1 MKLLAVFKYGFT
13 LIGLGLV
20 AIAFS
25 MYSNTHSFL
34 DHAVTTEGTVTQLVR
49 SYSSQNSGSS
59 SYFPV
64 IRFFT
69 PDGNLVEFQSSTGSN
84 PPAYSTGELVEVLYR
99 PEAPERA
106 RINSFSSLWGA
117 TLVVGG
123 IGLAFFLT
131 GFSIILAGSLGKRKA
146 NYLLQHG
153 TPINSQFQGVE
164 QNTAISMNGRH
175 PYRVLA
181 QWQNPATSEV
191 HVFRSRN
198 LWFDPTS
205 YLQDNAITVYLDKD
219 NPKKY
224 YMDLSFLP
232 KLAN

>member
-1 MKLLAVFKYGFT
+1 MKFLAVFKYGFT
-13 LIGLGLV
+13 LIGLGLA

-106 RINSFSSLWGA
+106 RINSFSSLGA
-117 TLVVGG
+117 PHSLSA
-123 IGLAFFLT
+123 GLAWRFF
-131 GFSIILAGSLGKRKA
+131 
-146 NYLLQHG
+146 
-153 TPINSQFQGVE
+153 
-164 QNTAISMNGRH
+164 
-175 PYRVLA
+175 
-181 QWQNPATSEV
+181 
-191 HVFRSRN
+191 
-198 LWFDPTS
+198 
-205 YLQDNAITVYLDKD
+205 
-219 NPKKY
+219 
-224 YMDLSFLP
+224 
-232 KLAN
+232 

>member
-1 MKLLAVFKYGFT
+1 MKFLAVFKYGFT
-13 LIGLGLV
+13 LIGLSLV
-20 AIAFS
+20 TIAFS

-84 PPAYSTGELVEVLYR
+84 PPSYSRGELVEVLYS
-99 PEAPERA
+99 PERPERA
-106 RINSFSSLWGA
+106 QINSFGSLWGG
-117 TLVVGG
+117 TLIIGG
-123 IGLAFFLT
+123 LGLVFFLV
-131 GFSIILAGSLGKRKA
+131 GFSIILAGSLGRRKA
-146 NYLLQHG
+146 DYLRQHG
-153 TPINSQFQGVE
+153 TPVISQLQSVE
-164 QNTAISMNGRH
+164 QNMAFSVNGRH
-175 PYRVLA
+175 PYRVLS

-191 HVFRSRN
+191 HVFRSQN

-205 YLQDNAITVYLDKD
+205 HLEDRPITVYLDKD
-219 NPKKY
+219 NPRRY
-224 YMDLSFLP
+224 HMDLSFLP